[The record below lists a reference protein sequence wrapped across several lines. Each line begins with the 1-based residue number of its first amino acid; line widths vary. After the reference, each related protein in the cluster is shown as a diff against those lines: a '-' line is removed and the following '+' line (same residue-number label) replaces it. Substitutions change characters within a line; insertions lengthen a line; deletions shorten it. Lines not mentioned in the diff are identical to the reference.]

1 MVLQLMGSDQIVLK
15 KGEEPVIF
23 LLVPRPPPFPVPIPN
38 SQNRFVNVM
47 VSGLENGYVL
57 GRDADVDVGGRC
69 PTFLDKFKEQPLW
82 FYMNMILRC
91 LLGCTRTY
99 SA

>member
-1 MVLQLMGSDQIVLK
+1 MEGRKEGGKEGGKEEGVMVLQLMGSDQIVLK

-47 VSGLENGYVL
+47 VSVRVGERLRFRS
-57 GRDADVDVGGRC
+57 GR
-69 PTFLDKFKEQPLW
+69 
-82 FYMNMILRC
+82 
-91 LLGCTRTY
+91 GC
-99 SA
+99 